1 MTDDELLTDS
11 YKKILSEIKENRKYL
26 EKDNFEYTQELIEEC
41 DDVIAILSDIL
52 TEINGINS
60 LNALDEEDYAFMY
73 EMLNSYAEIFI
84 VDGRTQESLKKD
96 SEIFEQLMDILSLL
110 EKNYVPQDYSSN
122 DDVDADENSEENF

>member
-11 YKKILSEIKENRKYL
+11 YQKILSEIKENRKYL

-41 DDVIAILSDIL
+41 DDVTAILSDIL
-52 TEINGINS
+52 TEINGIAS

-73 EMLNSYAEIFI
+73 EMLNSYAEIFV
-84 VDGRTQESLKKD
+84 VDGRTPESLEKD

-110 EKNYVPQDYSSN
+110 EKNYVPQDYSS
-122 DDVDADENSEENF
+122 DDDDESSEENF

>member
-11 YKKILSEIKENRKYL
+11 YQKILSEIKENRKYL

-41 DDVIAILSDIL
+41 DDVTAILNDIFS
-52 TEINGINS
+52 EINGIAS

-73 EMLNSYAEIFI
+73 EMLNSYAEIFV

-110 EKNYVPQDYSSN
+110 EKNYVPQDYSS
-122 DDVDADENSEENF
+122 DDEENSEENF

>member
-11 YKKILSEIKENRKYL
+11 YQKILSEIKENRKYL

-41 DDVIAILSDIL
+41 DDVTAILSDIL
-52 TEINGINS
+52 TEINGIDS

-73 EMLNSYAEIFI
+73 EMLNSYAEIFV
-84 VDGRTQESLKKD
+84 VDGRTPESLEKD

-110 EKNYVPQDYSSN
+110 EKNYVPQDYSS
-122 DDVDADENSEENF
+122 DDDDESSEENF

>member
-11 YKKILSEIKENRKYL
+11 YQKILSEIKENRKYL

-41 DDVIAILSDIL
+41 DDVTAILSDIL
-52 TEINGINS
+52 TEINGIDS

-73 EMLNSYAEIFI
+73 EMLNSYAEIFV
-84 VDGRTQESLKKD
+84 VDGRSPESLEKD

-110 EKNYVPQDYSSN
+110 EKNYVPQDYSS
-122 DDVDADENSEENF
+122 DDDDESSEENF